1 MGLSRGDVHWVSLEL
16 TNPEDPYDMTE
27 LAHRAVILRT
37 VLVNE
42 TSVPVALIQKRKDA
56 KTRSFEVAFTPSEDA
71 LLDLPEESIL
81 DGRYI
86 YTVKVYEVESTERLG
101 FLSGDRMDDISLA
114 IMDGLALGE

>member
-56 KTRSFEVAFTPSEDA
+56 KTRSFEVAFTPGEDA